1 MGSPLRYLQ
10 GLHDRARREIAKRR
24 RPSEI
29 IGACAGCGEPVDRA
43 REAHDGAELVHVAC
57 YAKRIDARAWRAIR
71 RAIMGELAFPLA
83 RALGRPQVEPLIE
96 ELDNPDVL
104 FSRAFTILATLE
116 SMVRAASVADPR
128 AVSALANA
136 RGMLRTYLR
145 SR

>member
-10 GLHDRARREIAKRR
+10 GLHDRAQRELAKRR
-24 RPSEI
+24 RPAEI
-29 IGACAGCGEPVDRA
+29 VGICAGCGENVDRA
-43 REAHDGAELVHVAC
+43 REAHDGVELVHVAC
-57 YAKRIDARAWRAIR
+57 FAKRNDERAWRAIR
-71 RAIMGELAFPLA
+71 RAIMEELSSPLA

-96 ELDNPDVL
+96 ELDAPRLL

-116 SMVRAASVADPR
+116 SLIRAAPVADPR

-136 RGMLRTYLR
+136 RDMLRTYLH